1 MRDYTK
7 FRKKQIGQNLVPEF
21 YDGYDYQYQITQQSR
36 NSAGL
41 LDNNSVFQ
49 GKVVEVIKITDGE
62 YPYVVVAKLNML
74 DEVIPEKETYINYAS
89 EDSFEL
95 SLMDEFVPSSTD
107 LREPAP
113 GELIY
118 VSYDDVNNRLGGT
131 YLGPAKSA
139 DLAETVIANV
149 YDTLDS
155 VKKIFNSPSSNKT
168 TVAAVGDCRYS
179 NRETGQVDYSQC
191 SSENRGPG
199 EYELI
204 FGEGKSAGTAKM
216 VLIDFNPKANQLIQE
231 TAYRS
236 LKKMF
241 EDAASQGIKLKIN
254 QGYRSYEKQECYY
267 RNYKACLDEWNK
279 SGRRGPKPSAAA
291 NPKRSTNKSSNH
303 MNGKAAD
310 FNTGVSRQD
319 PKLKEVFKL
328 ASSRG
333 GRDPASALELTKER
347 IDDNNGNF
355 SKHWSWLIKNSE
367 RYGWIWSGI
376 KFREPWHFHFDENLA
391 RKNNLL

>member
-74 DEVIPEKETYINYAS
+74 DEAIPEKETYINYAS

-155 VKKIFNSPSSNKT
+155 VKKIFNSPSSL
-168 TVAAVGDCRYS
+168 S
-179 NRETGQVDYSQC
+179 
-191 SSENRGPG
+191 
-199 EYELI
+199 LI
-204 FGEGKSAGTAKM
+204 H
-216 VLIDFNPKANQLIQE
+216 I
-231 TAYRS
+231 
-236 LKKMF
+236 
-241 EDAASQGIKLKIN
+241 
-254 QGYRSYEKQECYY
+254 
-267 RNYKACLDEWNK
+267 
-279 SGRRGPKPSAAA
+279 
-291 NPKRSTNKSSNH
+291 
-303 MNGKAAD
+303 
-310 FNTGVSRQD
+310 
-319 PKLKEVFKL
+319 
-328 ASSRG
+328 
-333 GRDPASALELTKER
+333 
-347 IDDNNGNF
+347 
-355 SKHWSWLIKNSE
+355 
-367 RYGWIWSGI
+367 
-376 KFREPWHFHFDENLA
+376 
-391 RKNNLL
+391 

>member
-1 MRDYTK
+1 
-7 FRKKQIGQNLVPEF
+7 
-21 YDGYDYQYQITQQSR
+21 
-36 NSAGL
+36 
-41 LDNNSVFQ
+41 
-49 GKVVEVIKITDGE
+49 
-62 YPYVVVAKLNML
+62 
-74 DEVIPEKETYINYAS
+74 
-89 EDSFEL
+89 
-95 SLMDEFVPSSTD
+95 
-107 LREPAP
+107 
-113 GELIY
+113 
-118 VSYDDVNNRLGGT
+118 
-131 YLGPAKSA
+131 
-139 DLAETVIANV
+139 
-149 YDTLDS
+149 
-155 VKKIFNSPSSNKT
+155 
-168 TVAAVGDCRYS
+168 
-179 NRETGQVDYSQC
+179 
-191 SSENRGPG
+191 
-199 EYELI
+199 
-204 FGEGKSAGTAKM
+204 M

>member
-1 MRDYTK
+1 
-7 FRKKQIGQNLVPEF
+7 
-21 YDGYDYQYQITQQSR
+21 
-36 NSAGL
+36 
-41 LDNNSVFQ
+41 
-49 GKVVEVIKITDGE
+49 
-62 YPYVVVAKLNML
+62 ML
-74 DEVIPEKETYINYAS
+74 DEAIPEKETYINYAS

-191 SSENRGPG
+191 SSENKGPG

-204 FGEGKSAGTAKM
+204 FGEGKSAGTARM

-231 TAYRS
+231 VAHRS

-241 EDAASQGIKLKIN
+241 EDASKQGIKLRIN

-279 SGRRGPKPSAAA
+279 SGRKGPKPSAAA

-319 PKLKEVFKL
+319 PQLKEIFNL

-333 GRDPASALELTKER
+333 GKDPASALELTKRR
-347 IDDNNGNF
+347 IDDNSGNF